1 MPAYGIPLYFG
12 RVWGSYIRNL
22 PVGQYARID
31 FVHLGNCTAPSG
43 STINVP
49 GEASNNVHIRNDG
62 PCLIQ
67 YSVNGST
74 LTDMIGGFIAV
85 NMMREL
91 KWPDTVVKSVNLYC
105 WETGASMFANIAVEI
120 QK

>member
-1 MPAYGIPLYFG
+1 
-12 RVWGSYIRNL
+12 
-22 PVGQYARID
+22 
-31 FVHLGNCTAPSG
+31 
-43 STINVP
+43 
-49 GEASNNVHIRNDG
+49 
-62 PCLIQ
+62 
-67 YSVNGST
+67 
-74 LTDMIGGFIAV
+74 MIGGFIAV